1 MPKGSKGTRLRSL
14 GRRPRANTVARFW
27 LLLSRDKSNYPFRGI
42 PANGYKKLKEPR
54 RSYLFLRL
62 GSLLSLIE
70 VLDLCATIALL
81 FYSIGKDSG
90 NKKR

>member
-1 MPKGSKGTRLRSL
+1 M
-14 GRRPRANTVARFW
+14 
-27 LLLSRDKSNYPFRGI
+27 
-42 PANGYKKLKEPR
+42 
-54 RSYLFLRL
+54 FLRL
-62 GSLLSLIE
+62 GFLIVE